1 MEFCGAGSVTDL
13 VKGKELKVKEEL
25 KVKDQSLRSK
35 VNEIT
40 YIIPYMLYLLRV
52 DLWKFL
58 KIFFYCHCWVKIF
71 LNFLLLFCY
80 KQQKEAV

>member
-52 DLWKFL
+52 DL
-58 KIFFYCHCWVKIF
+58 
-71 LNFLLLFCY
+71 
-80 KQQKEAV
+80 